1 MAIVPEIPEPILAM
15 YGAAFKA
22 WYSAMLFATLVAQS
36 PNHVLVRLQGLID
49 LRPIEAGCAGFY
61 HRSGAGAKPKHSVRE
76 LVRILLV
83 RYLYDLSLRET
94 EAFVANNLL
103 VRWFVGYGI
112 LEAVVDHSTLARF
125 EQWVRN
131 HQPRA
136 YFDTILKQIKVA
148 FPDIV
153 DGTQVGDTFAC
164 RADAAAE
171 GDVALL
177 RHTSRLALS
186 AQSQGDPQG
195 HAAVLAGL
203 DQQQLFGPADERNP
217 YYLSEAERQQRKEST
232 ARGAWQLQQ
241 RLQPQ
246 VEHLEEPWKTSLGQ
260 RVADLRK
267 ILADDY
273 VCQVDGNGQLT
284 SVVER
289 AAQHKGEYRLGSA
302 TDREATYRNHGQDV
316 TLGYNISLS
325 AHAKRGFIC
334 EIQAATGAEPDQA
347 GVAELI
353 RQQRDH
359 LGLRPFKLIYD
370 QAAGAGKTRA
380 EVVRVSHGQTQLVAR
395 IPPASVSGRF
405 TPDDFL
411 VQEDG
416 HLQCPAQR
424 QADNAYRSNNRDGW
438 IHQFKAKTCQ
448 DCPLWDQCREAG
460 ARLDGPRRVF
470 ISDYRAEI
478 QQARAYNQT
487 PAFQDDMRLRPR
499 IERIIFMLTHYDGAR
514 RARSRGLQAVD
525 FQVKMCATARN
536 LRTWLIQL
544 DQAMD

>member
-1 MAIVPEIPEPILAM
+1 MAIVPEIPESIRIQ
-15 YGAAFKA
+15 YGPAFEAEYNAKL
-22 WYSAMLFATLVAQS
+22 YVQLVAQS
-36 PNHVLVRLQGLID
+36 PDYLLVRLERLID
-49 LRPIEAGCAGFY
+49 LRPIEAACAGFY
-61 HRSGAGAKPKHSVRE
+61 HGRGAGTKPTHSVRK
-76 LVRILLV
+76 LVRTLLV
-83 RYLYDLSLRET
+83 RWLYNLSLRGT
-94 EAFVANNLL
+94 EAFVANTLL
-103 VRWFVGYGI
+103 ARWFVGYAI

-125 EQWVRN
+125 EQWVRK
-131 HQPRA
+131 HQHRVF
-136 YFDTILKQIKVA
+136 FDTILEQIKAA

-186 AQSQGDPQG
+186 AQAQGDPQG

-203 DQQQLFGPADERNP
+203 EQQQLFGEAEERNP
-217 YYLSEAERQQRKEST
+217 YYLSEAERQQRKETT

-241 RLQPQ
+241 RLQGQ
-246 VEHLEEPWKTSLGQ
+246 VEHLEDPWKTSLSQ
-260 RVADLRK
+260 RVADLGK

-273 VCQVDGNGQLT
+273 VCQVDASGQLV

-289 AAQHKGEYRLGSA
+289 AAKHKGEYRLGSA
-302 TDREATYRNHGQDV
+302 TDREATYRNHGNDV
-316 TLGYNISLS
+316 TLGYNVSLS

-347 GVAELI
+347 GVAALI
-353 RQQRDH
+353 RQQWDH

-380 EVVRVSHGQTQLVAR
+380 DVAKTSDGKTQLVTR
-395 IPPASVSGRF
+395 VPPPSVSGRF
-405 TPDDFL
+405 TPDDFHL
-411 VQEDG
+411 LDDG

-424 QADNAYRSNNRDGW
+424 QTDNAWRSNNRDGL
-438 IHQFKAKTCQ
+438 IYEFKAKVCQ
-448 DCPLWDQCREAG
+448 GCPVWDQCREAG
-460 ARLDGPRRVF
+460 ARPDGPRRVF
-470 ISDYRAEI
+470 ISDYREEI
-478 QQARAYNQT
+478 QQARVYNQT
-487 PAFQDDMRLRPR
+487 PAFHDDMRLRPR

-544 DQAMD
+544 DQALD